1 MRITSSYTQERE
13 SSHSYIF
20 PLLPFIVS
28 LKESKALNT
37 QTSTSILS
45 TKRNL
50 PTIRCKVSQINSCI
64 QDNPA
69 NNCASGIKR
78 YYTIFWYQIS
88 NTVNPPHTYVHVALS
103 GATSIPGILFSSNQW
118 VHKSKIRYTL
128 DRVNEKNGYLSSLLV
143 GGRNPH
149 VIFNKFRIRGEW
161 SKKVVVV
168 LVRSQITWFE
178 SKLTDFTCFLLQTS
192 SPHPLLLFWQMYYN
206 VQDF

>member
-1 MRITSSYTQERE
+1 MRITSSYTRERE

-20 PLLPFIVS
+20 PLFPFIVS
-28 LKESKALNT
+28 LKESKALIRK
-37 QTSTSILS
+37 QAVLS

-78 YYTIFWYQIS
+78 CYTIFWYQIS

-128 DRVNEKNGYLSSLLV
+128 DRVKMTRMDTCRLFLWAGGTPTWSSTNL
-143 GGRNPH
+143 G
-149 VIFNKFRIRGEW
+149 
-161 SKKVVVV
+161 
-168 LVRSQITWFE
+168 
-178 SKLTDFTCFLLQTS
+178 
-192 SPHPLLLFWQMYYN
+192 
-206 VQDF
+206 

>member
-1 MRITSSYTQERE
+1 MTRKMQITSNYTQERE
-13 SSHSYIF
+13 YSHSYIF

-28 LKESKALNT
+28 LKESKIHKQAL
-37 QTSTSILS
+37 LS

-128 DRVNEKNGYLSSLLV
+128 DRVNDKNGYLSSLLV

-178 SKLTDFTCFLLQTS
+178 SKLTDFYLFSPPDLLPSPPS
-192 SPHPLLLFWQMYYN
+192 SLLTNLL
-206 VQDF
+206 

>member
-1 MRITSSYTQERE
+1 MRITSSYTRERE

-88 NTVNPPHTYVHVALS
+88 NTVNPPHTSYVHVALCY
-103 GATSIPGILFSSNQW
+103 LHFFSSNQW

-143 GGRNPH
+143 GGRNSH
-149 VIFNKFRIRGEW
+149 VIFNKFRIRWEW

-168 LVRSQITWFE
+168 VRSQITWFE

>member
-1 MRITSSYTQERE
+1 MRITSSYTRERE

-28 LKESKALNT
+28 LKESKIHKQAL
-37 QTSTSILS
+37 LS

-78 YYTIFWYQIS
+78 NYTIFCYQIS

-128 DRVNEKNGYLSSLLV
+128 DRVNEKNGYLSFLLV

-168 LVRSQITWFE
+168 VRSQITWFE
-178 SKLTDFTCFLLQTS
+178 SKLTVFYLFSPPDLLPSPPS
-192 SPHPLLLFWQMYYN
+192 SLLTN
-206 VQDF
+206 VL

>member
-1 MRITSSYTQERE
+1 MRITSSYTRERE

-78 YYTIFWYQIS
+78 YHTIFWYQIS

-168 LVRSQITWFE
+168 VRSQITWFE
-178 SKLTDFTCFLLQTS
+178 SKLTDFYLFSPPDLLPSPPS
-192 SPHPLLLFWQMYYN
+192 SLLTN
-206 VQDF
+206 VL

>member
-1 MRITSSYTQERE
+1 MRITSSYTRERE

-50 PTIRCKVSQINSCI
+50 PTIRCKVSQMNSCI

-78 YYTIFWYQIS
+78 YHTIFWYQIS

-128 DRVNEKNGYLSSLLV
+128 DRVNEKNGYLSFLLV

-168 LVRSQITWFE
+168 VRSQITWFE
-178 SKLTDFTCFLLQTS
+178 SKLTVFYLFSPPDLLPSPPS
-192 SPHPLLLFWQMYYN
+192 SLLTN
-206 VQDF
+206 VL

>member
-1 MRITSSYTQERE
+1 MRITSSYTRERE

-78 YYTIFWYQIS
+78 CYTIFWYQIS
-88 NTVNPPHTYVHVALS
+88 NTLNPPHTYVHCTCSFERCYLHF
-103 GATSIPGILFSSNQW
+103 FSSNQW

-168 LVRSQITWFE
+168 VRSQITWFE
-178 SKLTDFTCFLLQTS
+178 SKLTDFYLFSPPDLLPSPPS
-192 SPHPLLLFWQMYYN
+192 SLLTNLL
-206 VQDF
+206 